1 MFGGKRE
8 PRRPK
13 EGGSVTFR
21 LVLENTM
28 FGREVDRMDLDRDAV
43 AEFGISDV
51 EP

>member
-1 MFGGKRE
+1 MFGRKRQ

-13 EGGSVTFR
+13 KGDSVTFR
-21 LVLENTM
+21 LVLENMM

-43 AEFGISDV
+43 AELVISDV